1 MLECLGISVSNKMI
15 KYAKV
20 QNENNKFKIVSYG
33 IKFYEE
39 LKLKSTIEQI
49 IQETNSTKTPISIN
63 IKSCK
68 YYYFDVFKMTNK
80 DYLKKAVQTE
90 FESYCIDNHLNKDA
104 FIGKYFDIR
113 ELEDN
118 DKTKIIYAYDK
129 KSNINE
135 IKNSLG
141 KYNLHSIV
149 PEETTLANL
158 LRLNRNKNTLIVDLD
173 DKAKVTVLIAGDLYD
188 VETLKSGMGDAF
200 DAINEKENSY
210 SKTYEVCKNT
220 TIYTMEAISQGI
232 NATQTQNE
240 YLKNIVPELYKI
252 AMDLQNVV
260 SKYQRIDEIY
270 LTGYG
275 SVINNVDLY
284 FQEYFKEAKV
294 EILKPFFADSDKSVN
309 LKDYI
314 EVNSAIGLALSGMGY
329 GLQNFNFKSNDF
341 WKNLKGILTTDVS
354 TLSKKQNEQGDGN
367 KIAGAFKKVGS
378 WAKDMLSN
386 ATSSTGKMTSYDT
399 SLITSLAFLI
409 IVIVMF
415 SGFSYWLTNKI
426 KNKMNEAE
434 QTISYT
440 KNQEALVAKDDSTIK
455 NKTQDYIRYKSNLE
469 DTSTAIE
476 EKRSRKNQITNLLSK
491 IAYTIP
497 KGVTLT
503 EIKNTEA
510 TGSSGETVQHITI
523 TARASEYQ
531 QLAYFKAKL
540 KNADIL
546 ENVVSTQGER
556 SGTVVTT
563 TIEGDLASY

>member
-354 TLSKKQNEQGDGN
+354 TLSKK
-367 KIAGAFKKVGS
+367 
-378 WAKDMLSN
+378 
-386 ATSSTGKMTSYDT
+386 SSSD
-399 SLITSLAFLI
+399 
-409 IVIVMF
+409 
-415 SGFSYWLTNKI
+415 
-426 KNKMNEAE
+426 
-434 QTISYT
+434 
-440 KNQEALVAKDDSTIK
+440 
-455 NKTQDYIRYKSNLE
+455 
-469 DTSTAIE
+469 
-476 EKRSRKNQITNLLSK
+476 
-491 IAYTIP
+491 
-497 KGVTLT
+497 
-503 EIKNTEA
+503 
-510 TGSSGETVQHITI
+510 
-523 TARASEYQ
+523 
-531 QLAYFKAKL
+531 
-540 KNADIL
+540 
-546 ENVVSTQGER
+546 
-556 SGTVVTT
+556 
-563 TIEGDLASY
+563 